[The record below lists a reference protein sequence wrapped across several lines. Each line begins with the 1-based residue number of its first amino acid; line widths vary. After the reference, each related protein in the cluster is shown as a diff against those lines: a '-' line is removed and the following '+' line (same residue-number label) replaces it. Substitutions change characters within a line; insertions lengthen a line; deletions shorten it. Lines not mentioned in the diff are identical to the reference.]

1 MTAKEQLL
9 YEIQYSPE
17 PIIKEVLDFL
27 LFARSRNYTLMQS
40 KAVDQQTPQ
49 QPIWEFTQELSQ
61 DAPPEELANLPADH
75 ARNCDRYLYGTT
87 KQS

>member
-1 MTAKEQLL
+1 
-9 YEIQYSPE
+9 
-17 PIIKEVLDFL
+17 
-27 LFARSRNYTLMQS
+27 MQS

>member
-49 QPIWEFTQELSQ
+49 QPI
-61 DAPPEELANLPADH
+61 
-75 ARNCDRYLYGTT
+75 
-87 KQS
+87 